1 VPDGL
6 AVDPDM
12 PDRAD
17 TLRLFT
23 VRSDGQ
29 FNTTI
34 YSLDDRFRG
43 VEGDRMVVFMSK
55 ADMEARGLEDGVR
68 VSAHTVTDDGVERR
82 VDGLKV
88 MEYPIP
94 PGCIAG
100 YYPECNPLIPL
111 WHHAK
116 ESFVP
121 AAKSIA
127 VRIEA
132 AHSKEAS

>member
-1 VPDGL
+1 
-6 AVDPDM
+6 M
-12 PDRAD
+12 PEPAD

-43 VEGDRMVVFMSK
+43 VYGSRMVLFMSRRHGR
-55 ADMEARGLEDGVR
+55 ALGLQDGDIGSR
-68 VSAHTVTDDGVERR
+68 PAQRHRR
-82 VDGLKV
+82 RRRAPGRRACGGALSGA
-88 MEYPIP
+88 

-100 YYPECNPLIPL
+100 YFPECNPLIPL

-116 ESFVP
+116 ESKVP
-121 AAKSIA
+121 AAK
-127 VRIEA
+127 VDRCTRP
-132 AHSKEAS
+132 ASTR